1 MSTYSELRKTKKR
14 IHNIYGSKGLIS
26 LHYEELLEI
35 REKTKNTWKNTLE
48 TLSGRLHKKGETQIT
63 KKCENH
69 FTSLGIYEMPI
80 KIKMK
85 IPFNL

>member
-1 MSTYSELRKTKKR
+1 MSTYSELWKTKRR
-14 IHNIYGSKGLIS
+14 IHNIYGSKGLLS

-35 REKTKNTWKNTLE
+35 KEKTKNTLEKYSWNTVRQV
-48 TLSGRLHKKGETQIT
+48 TQKGEMQIT
-63 KKCENH
+63 KKCENY
-69 FTSLGIYEMPI
+69 FTSLRIYEMPI